1 MTDPIDI
8 PYGNPASSGGSAEVA
23 RESRWRV

>member
-8 PYGNPASSGGSAEVA
+8 PDGNPASSGGSPELA